1 MIKTGNN
8 RRKVGRNKKEK
19 DDNSNEMMHKM
30 KKNESLIASEC

>member
-1 MIKTGNN
+1 MIKNGNN

-30 KKNESLIASEC
+30 KKTRV